1 MLFVQFAPSDKIFR
15 KREIPMKKILAILL
29 AGMMTATALAGCGG
43 GSSSGTDS
51 KGSESGSSGGG
62 AEAQVVDANTV
73 DPSLFGD
80 EDNITLKVWAPSQAL
95 ELVKKQVEEFKAAYP
110 DKTFTKI
117 EVSAMAESEAGTQVL
132 NDASAAA
139 DVFGFASDHLNKLL
153 DAKVLSEVAFANAV
167 SEMNSEETVKAG
179 KKGDVLYAYPETND
193 NGYYLVYDKTVVTD
207 EQAAKL
213 EDVLA
218 ACKEA
223 GKKFIFNCGNGFYGC
238 TFAFTAGVKIDG
250 LEEDGVTQKFTDY
263 DEAEAV
269 KTLQAFSKLMHEYKG
284 TFTSLDNAQIASG
297 FSTGTL
303 GAGVD
308 GSWNTNADQDALK
321 DNFGAAKLP
330 TINVD
335 GTDKQLISLFG
346 YKYIG
351 VNAASQFPAAAQVLA
366 YYLAGETCQQQR
378 AEKLGWGPSN
388 KNVQGMDVVTKSA
401 VQQAIKQQSENAC
414 VQVNIAPTFWDPMG
428 NLGNKLVAD
437 DTDPDD
443 AAYFSKLLKDTVANV
458 RDEG

>member
-1 MLFVQFAPSDKIFR
+1 
-15 KREIPMKKILAILL
+15 MKKILAILL

-43 GSSSGTDS
+43 GDGSSSTDS
-51 KGSESGSSGGG
+51 SSKTDSSASSESGGGS
-62 AEAQVVDANTV
+62 AEEGVKDANLV

-80 EDNITLKVWAPSQAL
+80 EDNITLKVWAPDKAVA
-95 ELVKKQVEEFKAAYP
+95 LVKKQVEAFQAAYP

-117 EVSAMAESEAGTQVL
+117 EVVAQGEGDAGTQLL
-132 NDASAAA
+132 NDASVAA
-139 DVFGFASDHLNKLL
+139 DVFSFASDQLNKLV
-153 DAKVLSEVAFANAV
+153 DAKVISEVAFVNAV
-167 SEMNSEETVKAG
+167 TDMNAKETVDAATQDG
-179 KKGDVLYAYPETND
+179 ILYAYPETND
-193 NGYYLVYDKTVVTD
+193 NGYYLVYDKTVVPDDKTG
-207 EQAAKL
+207 KL
-213 EDVLA
+213 EDILA
-218 ACKEA
+218 ACKDA
-223 GKKFIFNCGNGFYGC
+223 GKKFIFDCGNGFYSC

-250 LEEDGVTQKFTDY
+250 LEEDGITQKFVDY

-269 KTLQAFSKLMHEYKG
+269 KTLQAFSKLIKEYKG
-284 TFTSLDNAQIASG
+284 TFQSLDVAQIASG

-351 VNAASQFPAAAQVLA
+351 VNAASQFPAAAQILA
-366 YYLAGETCQQQR
+366 YYLAGEDCQKQR
-378 AEKLGWGPSN
+378 AEELGWGPSN
-388 KNVQGMDVVTKSA
+388 KAVQEMPVVTESA
-401 VQQAIKQQSENAC
+401 VQQAIKQQSTNAC

-428 NLGNKLVAD
+428 NLGNKLIAEDTNAD
-437 DTDPDD
+437 DVE
-443 AAYFSKLLKDTVANV
+443 YFTKLLKDTVANV

>member
-1 MLFVQFAPSDKIFR
+1 
-15 KREIPMKKILAILL
+15 MKKILAILL

-223 GKKFIFNCGNGFYGC
+223 GKKFIFDCGNGYYGC
-238 TFAFTAGVKIDG
+238 TFAFTAGVLIDG
-250 LEEDGVTQKFTDY
+250 LEEDGVTQKFVKY
-263 DEAEAV
+263 DEDEAV

-284 TFTSLDNAQIASG
+284 TFTS
-297 FSTGTL
+297 
-303 GAGVD
+303 
-308 GSWNTNADQDALK
+308 
-321 DNFGAAKLP
+321 FGAAKLP

-335 GTDKQLISLFG
+335 GTDKQLVSLFG

-351 VNAASQFPAAAQVLA
+351 VNAASQFPAAAQILA
-366 YYLAGETCQQQR
+366 YYLHGEKCQQQR
-378 AEKLGWGPSN
+378 AEELGWGPSN
-388 KNVQGMDVVTKSA
+388 KNVQQMPVITDNPI
-401 VQQAIKQQSENAC
+401 QQAIQMQAKNA
-414 VQVNIAPTFWDPMG
+414 VPQVNIAPTFWNPMG
-428 NLGNKLVAD
+428 NLGNKLIAD
-437 DTDPDD
+437 ETNPDD
-443 AAYFSKLLKDTVANV
+443 ADYFKKLLKDTVANV